1 MELSGSASHIASMM
15 YEHTILAAVTE
26 TIQEF
31 EAPHGR
37 NELKGI
43 CARPWQKTGAARLK
57 PQSTLASRRPPAVPA
72 CVYRQNRDEMRTGSR
87 HAH

>member
-43 CARPWQKTGAARLK
+43 CARPSQKTGAAPRHIGDGCDARK
-57 PQSTLASRRPPAVPA
+57 QCQRGKTLPPDSP
-72 CVYRQNRDEMRTGSR
+72 C
-87 HAH
+87 